1 MRDFSDAM
9 DAIAYQSQQRL
20 DLNRSLEEE
29 CENSE
34 RDLKDRIAAVR
45 SILAMAQLEQSLL
58 SDITD
63 AVERYQA
70 ESANIREMEDDAVNS
85 DDIEYDG

>member
-1 MRDFSDAM
+1 
-9 DAIAYQSQQRL
+9 
-20 DLNRSLEEE
+20 
-29 CENSE
+29 
-34 RDLKDRIAAVR
+34 
-45 SILAMAQLEQSLL
+45 MAQLEQSLL

-70 ESANIREMEDDAVNS
+70 EAANILEMEDDAVNS

>member
-1 MRDFSDAM
+1 MRDFSDAK
-9 DAIAYQSQQRL
+9 DALASQRQQRL

-45 SILAMAQLEQSLL
+45 SILNMAQLEQSLL

-70 ESANIREMEDDAVNS
+70 EAANIREMEDEAVNS